1 MKRLLVTI
9 LAAAALLAPRAAHTQ
24 EDAATRS
31 YRAQRE
37 ILTREIDQLQ
47 QRLAD
52 LRSQRV
58 TLQARIETVIAQMMQ
73 QRAQQLLMSNEQT
86 ALQQLDAILT
96 ASQDNL
102 LAQRDRFSSLGDA
115 VRRRA
120 GSALVVML
128 RADSTAQAQQIGQAT
143 LTVDNVQVDS
153 RNYSVAANEALRIG
167 AVDQLYRAD
176 VLPTAHT
183 VTLQIVANGQT
194 LSQTVSLTASTET
207 VSYVQFAVRNGQLVA
222 TTWTSRGT
230 TPF

>member
-1 MKRLLVTI
+1 MKRVLLAI
-9 LAAAALLAPRAAHTQ
+9 LAAGALAAPRSARAQ
-24 EDAATRS
+24 DDAATVS
-31 YRAQRE
+31 YKTQRE

-58 TLQARIETVIAQMMQ
+58 TLQSRIESVIAQMMQ
-73 QRAQQLLMSNEQT
+73 QRASALLMSNEQT

-143 LTVDNVQVDS
+143 LSVDNVQVDT

-176 VLPTAHT
+176 VLPTGHT
-183 VTLQIVANGQT
+183 VTLQVVANGQT
-194 LSQTVSLTASTET
+194 LSQSISLTASTET

>member
-1 MKRLLVTI
+1 MKRFLVAI
-9 LAAAALLAPRAAHTQ
+9 LAAGALVAPRAAHAQ
-24 EDAATRS
+24 EDAATRN

-102 LAQRDRFSSLGDA
+102 LQQRDRFSSLGDA

-143 LTVDNVQVDS
+143 LMVDNVQVDT

>member
-1 MKRLLVTI
+1 MKRVLLAI
-9 LAAAALLAPRAAHTQ
+9 LAAGALAAPRSALAQ
-24 EDAATRS
+24 EDAATVS
-31 YRAQRE
+31 YKTQRE

-58 TLQARIETVIAQMMQ
+58 TLQSRIESVIAQMMQ
-73 QRAQQLLMSNEQT
+73 QRASALLMSNEQT

-143 LTVDNVQVDS
+143 LSVDNVQVDT

-176 VLPTAHT
+176 VLPTGHT
-183 VTLQIVANGQT
+183 VTLQVVANGQT
-194 LSQTVSLTASTET
+194 LSQSISLTASTET